1 MKTPRFL
8 LDTNILSDLVR
19 FPRGAVAGRIEK
31 VGEDAVC
38 TSIIVACELRFGA
51 AKRESSR
58 LTAQIESI
66 LAALEVLPFNAPAD
80 YAYAQLRLGLER
92 AGTPIGPN
100 DMLIAAHALSAEC
113 VLVTANLGEFSCVA
127 GLSVTNWLETQGKA

>member
-1 MKTPRFL
+1 MNSPKFL

-19 FPRGAVAGRIEK
+19 FPRGIVADRITHI
-31 VGEDAVC
+31 GEDSVC

-51 AKRESSR
+51 TKKNSPR
-58 LTAQIESI
+58 LIAQIKSI
-66 LAALEVLPFNAPAD
+66 LSAIEVLPFDAPAD
-80 YAYAQLRLGLER
+80 NAYAQLRLGLER

-100 DMLIAAHALSAEC
+100 DMLIAAHAISAEC

-127 GLSVTNWLETQGKA
+127 GLSVTNWLVK